1 MVVGGPV
8 AAVHGETHV
17 CVALVLV
24 VDDVVPFEAVVELDE
39 ENLLRNLARG
49 RGTAERLPPV
59 VAVCVAPAR
68 HQSAANTKRVGDA
81 VLLFEEALQN
91 LPRVADGLLL
101 HLHEVEQV
109 RADGKLGVCGQ
120 SIPARVSGRGRPTR
134 TRHLERELARL
145 LPARDDFRYRLW
157 AQATQYRGEAPTR
170 DGVDGNRRTERVGEF
185 VGRVVPAEAEDDAI
199 TCKRHALPSFAD
211 VRVQK

>member
-1 MVVGGPV
+1 VVVGGPV

-24 VDDVVPFEAVVELDE
+24 VDDVVLFEAVVELDE

-109 RADGKLGVCGQ
+109 RADGKLGVCRQ
-120 SIPARVSGRGRPTR
+120 SIPARVSGRGRSTR
-134 TRHLERELARL
+134 TRHLECELARL

-157 AQATQYRGEAPTR
+157 AQATQYRG
-170 DGVDGNRRTERVGEF
+170 DRRRATESTEIGERS
-185 VGRVVPAEAEDDAI
+185 VSASSSAE
-199 TCKRHALPSFAD
+199 
-211 VRVQK
+211 